1 MGKQLVEIDS
11 ELLDAVCAALGT
23 TDPGETV
30 AQALKETVMAY
41 RAGQFLSEDLV
52 PLPEP
57 ATPGP

>member
-11 ELLDAVCAALGT
+11 ELLDAVCEALGT
-23 TDPGETV
+23 TDPCETV

-41 RAGQFLSEDLV
+41 RAGQLLSEDLA